1 MSYFVNITD
10 EAKEDL
16 RQIYFYIA
24 YNLSAPE
31 IARAQIVRI
40 KRDIIG
46 LNYMPTMFR
55 RYGKEPWYTRG
66 LRIMPVDNYVVFYL
80 IDDANETVNV
90 IRVIYG
96 GMDLERQLDDKI

>member
-1 MSYFVNITD
+1 MNYFVNITD

-24 YNLSAPE
+24 YNLLAPKV
-31 IARAQIVRI
+31 ARAQIVRI

-46 LNYMPTMFR
+46 LAYMPTMFR
-55 RYGKEPWYTRG
+55 RYDKEPWYTRG
-66 LRIMPVDNYVVFYL
+66 LRMMPVDKYVVFYF
-80 IDDANETVNV
+80 IDEANETVNV

-96 GMDLERQLDDKI
+96 GMDIERQLDDRI